1 MCREIA
7 LVLSM
12 KGKTMEEF
20 INFLSEWAGWIFG
33 FFATAFAV
41 RGSVNL
47 SVHEIKK
54 ESNRKIEQNLQAL
67 CPHINCLQSD
77 DGSLVFAH
85 SFFEQTKS
93 NRDVTNYKCYECKL
107 CGYKTNSILEPHRW
121 ERYWRENPEAWK
133 KRNKKM
139 QKLAKKLGR

>member
-1 MCREIA
+1 
-7 LVLSM
+7 
-12 KGKTMEEF
+12 MEEL

-47 SVHEIKK
+47 SVHELEK

-67 CPHINCLQSD
+67 CPNVNCLQSD
-77 DGSLVFAH
+77 DGSLEFANC
-85 SFFEQTKS
+85 FFEQPKS
-93 NRDVTNYKCYECKL
+93 NRNVTNYKCEL
-107 CGYKTNSILEPHRW
+107 CGYKTNSIWEPHRLV
-121 ERYWRENPEAWK
+121 RYWRENPTAWK